1 MMFGHRFI
9 ILSYSSR
16 AEKKWH
22 PKPGARQSW
31 GAGYI
36 LIFSEYDRIFGMPKS
51 FVYLHIISMATLR
64 IHVSET
70 KCRGVLPTVVASQL
84 LQNLVAE
91 TVRLASH
98 VLGAATAS
106 EGADPRDLHGSQ
118 SQDSRASDQSKHKF
132 SKRTKTLWFAH
143 VPLWFTFLFVLL
155 TQERRGMPGGRMGPW
170 TSGVGHSP
178 NNTFNSLCV
187 LVIYCLACTF
197 LDLKHKPSLDFTTYF
212 FIMGSMSHLCFL

>member
-1 MMFGHRFI
+1 MFQRQNV
-9 ILSYSSR
+9 
-16 AEKKWH
+16 
-22 PKPGARQSW
+22 GAFYPLW
-31 GAGYI
+31 WPHNY
-36 LIFSEYDRIFGMPKS
+36 FK
-51 FVYLHIISMATLR
+51 T
-64 IHVSET
+64 
-70 KCRGVLPTVVASQL
+70 L
-84 LQNLVAE
+84 LQKQSDSPAMYWE
-91 TVRLASH
+91 QP
-98 VLGAATAS
+98 TAS